1 MGHPNKVR
9 TILITQIMNDLDITI
24 FSPAAECR
32 EWNGAY
38 WFSLDDLNEQVEEN
52 VFDVYFLEYGGKMM
66 ET

>member
-9 TILITQIMNDLDITI
+9 TILITQIMNDPDITI

-38 WFSLDDLNEQVEEN
+38 WFSLDDLNE
-52 VFDVYFLEYGGKMM
+52 
-66 ET
+66 

>member
-1 MGHPNKVR
+1 MV
-9 TILITQIMNDLDITI
+9 LITKTYGADIITI

-38 WFSLDDLNEQVEEN
+38 QFSLDDLNEYVEEN
-52 VFDVYFLEYGGKMM
+52 VFDVYFLEYGGKMT

>member
-1 MGHPNKVR
+1 
-9 TILITQIMNDLDITI
+9 MNDPDITI